1 MPVIGTPKSFAQ
13 KFAFSIEIDGL
24 VAASFASCTEL
35 SVEAA
40 KVEHWEGGRLIPY
53 KTPGRLTFADITLE
67 RGATRDRAFYDGMNQ
82 VAEAASGLGLPT
94 PLFKKNL
101 DIVSHDRDG
110 STLRRWSLYNAWPT
124 KFSAGAWDN
133 ASDDVV
139 IESVVLTYD
148 TFELSE

>member
-1 MPVIGTPKSFAQ
+1 MPVLGTPKSFAQ

-24 VAASFASCTEL
+24 VAASFSSCSEL

-67 RGATRDRAFYDGMNQ
+67 RGSTRDRAFYDWMNQ
-82 VAEAASGLGLPT
+82 VADAASGLGLPT

-101 DIVSHDRDG
+101 DIVSLDRDG

-124 KFSAGAWDN
+124 KLVAGAWDN

-139 IESVVLTYD
+139 IESIILTYD
-148 TFELSE
+148 NFELTA

>member
-13 KFAFSIEIDGL
+13 KFAFNVELDGL
-24 VAASFASCTEL
+24 VAASFASCSEL

-53 KTPGRLTFADITLE
+53 KSPGRLTFADITLE
-67 RGATRDRAFYDGMNQ
+67 RGMTRDRALYDWMVS
-82 VAEAASGLGLPT
+82 VADAASGLGLPT
-94 PLFKKNL
+94 PLFKRNL
-101 DIVSHDRDG
+101 DIVSLDRDG

-124 KFSAGAWDN
+124 KFVAGAWDN

-148 TFELSE
+148 SFELAQ